1 MYSYSSKEQ
10 LCIMLSYLHASSPRK
25 VIDAIE
31 YFGDW
36 DNFVVTLCDNQKFI
50 VDLFDENTYNRLCK
64 AIVGGVRE
72 DILSSLQYKGIQCVT
87 LYSEHYPQLLAN
99 IIDPPAVLFAKGDVS
114 LLSSDCLAIVGTRKA
129 SVYGKKLAHN
139 FATSLS
145 RHFTIVSG
153 LAYGID
159 SIAHR
164 ATLAEGGKTIAVLAG
179 GLDSI
184 YPASHIGLADDIVAS
199 GGLLISENP
208 PVAKARQYSFPR
220 RNRIV
225 SGISRGLLVC
235 QAPRQSGTFSTV
247 GFALEEGRD
256 VFVVPGEVYD
266 YGFFGSNDLIKSMQG
281 AMVCDPSDILL
292 YYSIGSVL
300 QEQESI
306 AELLTPDEQLV
317 VDAIGCDK
325 VHFDQIV
332 AHCKLLPQQVN
343 ILLANLQLRSIICKL
358 AGNIYCLHGG
368 KQ

>member
-1 MYSYSSKEQ
+1 MYNYTSQEQ
-10 LCIMLSYLHASSPRK
+10 LCIMLSYLHASSPKK
-25 VIDAIE
+25 VLETIE

-36 DNFVVTLCDNQKFI
+36 DNFVATLGDNRQFV
-50 VDLFDENTYNRLCK
+50 VDLFDELTFNRLLK
-64 AIVGGVRE
+64 AISGGVRE
-72 DILSSLQYKGIQCVT
+72 DIFSSLHYKGIQCIT
-87 LYSEHYPQLLAN
+87 IYSDNYPKLLAN
-99 IIDPPAVLFAKGDVS
+99 ISDPPVVLFAKGDIS
-114 LLSSDCLAIVGTRKA
+114 LLSEHCLAIVGTRKA

-139 FATSLS
+139 FATTLC
-145 RHFTIVSG
+145 RHFVIVSG

-164 ATLAEGGKTIAVLAG
+164 ATLTEGGKTIAVLAG

-184 YPASHIGLADDIVAS
+184 YPASHQGLADEIVAC

-225 SGISRGLLVC
+225 SGISQGLLVC

-281 AMVCDPSDILL
+281 AMVCDPDDILM
-292 YYSIGSVL
+292 YYAIGGVGDN
-300 QEQESI
+300 QQSI

-332 AHCKLLPQQVN
+332 INCKLLPQQVN

-368 KQ
+368 K